1 MATLAELW
9 GEAPAAPAPV
19 RAAGFPVVTPDVQRT
34 RDAGRQKILG
44 QELAQNQAALASA
57 TTPEA
62 RQLAQS
68 NIDSLNREM
77 GGRTSAPVATPT
89 TMATPAGNTLAD
101 LWESTPATTAPKA
114 AAAAAVPTAKS
125 EEQQLAEAQTGMAVN
140 PMIAR
145 QGARIRQRVQDTGY
159 TTEQLSVGD
168 LAKKILQPA
177 AALTDIAIGAVPA
190 AVGQVAY
197 QIARP
202 LTTNIINGPATPER
216 AQEIQK
222 KITEPYQNV
231 IGRAFG
237 ITQEP
242 GYTGEAT
249 TRLMNFVNENVSK
262 GAQWIS
268 EKTGAPLS
276 DVENMMQT
284 ASLAVPG
291 GARAGAKLATQAGK
305 GAVEFV
311 QDVATTRQQLA
322 DQFAQKRAPA
332 VVEGQPSTGMV
343 SAGAAAAPNEAII
356 SQALSVATP
365 ELRESIK
372 NIPVNNVNVPTLQR
386 HIEADSLPIPV
397 RLTEGQATGDIVK
410 LSNEQNRRGQDPAL
424 AQRFNEQNNQLV
436 ENLGAIRETAAPDVY
451 GTKTIENSQSIIDAY
466 KRIDDARNTDIRTAY
481 KALEDAN
488 GGQFPVDGKTLA
500 TNAETMLRKKLKTE
514 FLPSSIKAQLDRFKA
529 GEQMTFEQFEA
540 LRTNLASEIRKA
552 ERAEDGNAA
561 MASSLVRKALEDLPM
576 PEGAA
581 ANLKAIADNARN
593 LAKQRF
599 DMLRKDPAY
608 KAAVDNTVPADNF
621 INKFV
626 INGVNKNI
634 KTMADHLGRN
644 SEAHQHMAAGTINW
658 LKDKAGI
665 VDETGNFSQAG
676 YNKALKHLDDVNN
689 LNEIFTPES
698 ASQLKTL
705 GNVARYTQAQPRGA
719 FVNNS
724 NTLVGALAE
733 RAKQLSGKVVE
744 QGLNIAVPY
753 VQLGTSL
760 MEMRARRA
768 SAAESKKALEVG
780 AGTKL
785 KDIGK

>member
-19 RAAGFPVVTPDVQRT
+19 RAAGFPVVTPDVQRS
-34 RDAGRQKILG
+34 RDAGRQRILG

-77 GGRTSAPVATPT
+77 GGRTSAPVSAPI

-101 LWESTPATTAPKA
+101 LWESTPATAAPKA

-145 QGARIRQRVQDTGY
+145 QGAKIRQRVQDTGY

-168 LAKKILQPA
+168 LAKKILQPS
-177 AALTDIAIGAVPA
+177 AALADIAIGAVPA
-190 AVGQVAY
+190 AVGQAAY
-197 QIARP
+197 AVARP
-202 LTTNIINGPATPER
+202 FTTPEG

-231 IGRAFG
+231 IGRAAG

-249 TRLMNFVNENVSK
+249 TRLMNFVSENMSK

-291 GARAGAKLATQAGK
+291 GVKTGAKLATQASK

-343 SAGAAAAPNEAII
+343 SAGAAAVPNEATIQAAI
-356 SQALSVATP
+356 SASSP
-365 ELRESIK
+365 ELQQIVSTIPINK
-372 NIPVNNVNVPTLQR
+372 VNIPALMR
-386 HIEADSLPIPV
+386 HVEADSLGI

-410 LSNEQNRRGQDPAL
+410 LSQEQNRRGQDPAL
-424 AQRFNEQNNQLV
+424 AQRFNDQNNQLV
-436 ENLGAIRETAAPDVY
+436 EKIGNIRETAAPDVY
-451 GTKTIENSQSIIDAY
+451 GTKTIENSQGIIDAY
-466 KRIDDARNTDIRTAY
+466 KELDKVKMEAEMNQMY
-481 KALEDAN
+481 KMNVQNDSGIQKAILEIN
-488 GGQFPVDGKTLA
+488 QQELA
-500 TNAETMLRKKLKTE
+500 VQQ
-514 FLPSSIKAQLDRFKA
+514 AQLD
-529 GEQMTFEQFEA
+529 Q
-540 LRTNLASEIRKA
+540 LRANGDLLRQIVQKGGMGGNNTNI
-552 ERAEDGNAA
+552 
-561 MASSLVRKALEDLPM
+561 SSSPNSTTISSPSFNTKDNYM
-576 PEGAA
+576 S
-581 ANLKAIADNARN
+581 NLK
-593 LAKQRF
+593 L
-599 DMLRKDPAY
+599 
-608 KAAVDNTVPADNF
+608 T
-621 INKFV
+621 
-626 INGVNKNI
+626 
-634 KTMADHLGRN
+634 N
-644 SEAHQHMAAGTINW
+644 STI
-658 LKDKAGI
+658 
-665 VDETGNFSQAG
+665 GN
-676 YNKALKHLDDVNN
+676 
-689 LNEIFTPES
+689 
-698 ASQLKTL
+698 
-705 GNVARYTQAQPRGA
+705 
-719 FVNNS
+719 
-724 NTLVGALAE
+724 
-733 RAKQLSGKVVE
+733 
-744 QGLNIAVPY
+744 
-753 VQLGTSL
+753 
-760 MEMRARRA
+760 
-768 SAAESKKALEVG
+768 
-780 AGTKL
+780 
-785 KDIGK
+785 

>member
-77 GGRTSAPVATPT
+77 GGRTSAPVSAPI

-145 QGARIRQRVQDTGY
+145 QGAKIRQRVQDTGY
-159 TTEQLSVGD
+159 TTEKLSVGD
-168 LAKKILQPA
+168 LAKKILQPT
-177 AALTDIAIGAVPA
+177 AALADIAISAVPA
-190 AVGQVAY
+190 AVGQAAY
-197 QIARP
+197 AVARP
-202 LTTNIINGPATPER
+202 FTTPEG

-231 IGRAFG
+231 IGRAAG

-249 TRLMNFVNENVSK
+249 TRLMNFVNENMSK

-372 NIPVNNVNVPTLQR
+372 NIPVNKVNVPTLQR
-386 HIEADSLPIPV
+386 HIEADSLPVPV

-466 KRIDDARNTDIRTAY
+466 KKIDDARNTDIRTAY

-500 TNAETMLRKKLKTE
+500 TNAEAMLRKKLKTE

-608 KAAVDNTVPADNF
+608 KAAVDDTVPADKF

-676 YNKALKHLDDVNN
+676 YNKALKQLDATNN
-689 LNEIFTPES
+689 LNEIFNTE
-698 ASQLKTL
+698 AKTHLKSL

>member
-9 GEAPAAPAPV
+9 GEAPATPAPV

-34 RDAGRQKILG
+34 RDASRQKILG

-114 AAAAAVPTAKS
+114 AAAVAVPTAKS

-145 QGARIRQRVQDTGY
+145 QGAKIRQRVQDTGY

-168 LAKKILQPA
+168 LAKKILQPT
-177 AALTDIAIGAVPA
+177 AALADIAIGAVPA
-190 AVGQVAY
+190 AVGQAAY
-197 QIARP
+197 AVARP
-202 LTTNIINGPATPER
+202 FTTPEG

-231 IGRAFG
+231 IGRAAG

-249 TRLMNFVNENVSK
+249 TRLMNFVSENMSK

-284 ASLAVPG
+284 ASLAMPG
-291 GARAGAKLATQAGK
+291 GLRAGAKLATQAGK
-305 GAVEFV
+305 GAIEFV

-372 NIPVNNVNVPTLQR
+372 NIPVNKVNVPTLQR

-500 TNAETMLRKKLKTE
+500 TNAEAMLSKKLKTE
-514 FLPSSIKAQLDRFKA
+514 FLPSSIRSQLERFKA

-576 PEGAA
+576 PECAA

-608 KAAVDNTVPADNF
+608 KAAVDDTVPADNF

-658 LKDKAGI
+658 LKNKAGI
-665 VDETGNFSQAG
+665 VGETGNFSQAA
-676 YNKALKHLDDVNN
+676 YNNALKHLDDVNN

-744 QGLNIAVPY
+744 QGLNYAVPG

>member
-19 RAAGFPVVTPDVQRT
+19 RAAGFPVVTPDVQRS
-34 RDAGRQKILG
+34 RDANRQKILG
-44 QELAQNQAALASA
+44 QELVQNQAALASA
-57 TTPEA
+57 KTPED

-77 GGRTSAPVATPT
+77 GGKTSAPVSAPT

-114 AAAAAVPTAKS
+114 AAAAVVPTAKS

-145 QGARIRQRVQDTGY
+145 QGAKIRQRVQDTGY

-168 LAKKILQPA
+168 IAKKILQPS
-177 AALTDIAIGAVPA
+177 AALADIAIGAVPA
-190 AVGQVAY
+190 AVGQAAY
-197 QIARP
+197 AVARP
-202 LTTNIINGPATPER
+202 FTTPEG

-231 IGRAFG
+231 IGRAAG

-249 TRLMNFVNENVSK
+249 TRLMNFVSENMSK

-343 SAGAAAAPNEAII
+343 SAGAAAVPNEATIQAAI
-356 SQALSVATP
+356 SASSP
-365 ELRESIK
+365 ELQQIVSTIPINK
-372 NIPVNNVNVPTLQR
+372 VNIPALMR
-386 HIEADSLPIPV
+386 HVEADSLGI

-410 LSNEQNRRGQDPAL
+410 LSQEQNRRGQDPAL
-424 AQRFNEQNNQLV
+424 AQRFNDQNNQLV
-436 ENLGAIRETAAPDVY
+436 EKIGNIRETAAPDVY

-500 TNAETMLRKKLKTE
+500 TNAETMLREKLKTE

-529 GEQMTFEQFEA
+529 GEQMTFEQFES

-608 KAAVDNTVPADNF
+608 KAAVDDTVPADNF

-658 LKDKAGI
+658 LKNKAGI
-665 VDETGNFSQAG
+665 VGETGNFSQAA
-676 YNKALKHLDDVNN
+676 YNNALKHLDDVNN

-744 QGLNIAVPY
+744 QGLNYAVPG

>member
-34 RDAGRQKILG
+34 RDAGRQRILG

-57 TTPEA
+57 KTPED

-77 GGRTSAPVATPT
+77 GSKTSAPVSAPT
-89 TMATPAGNTLAD
+89 TMATPAPAGNTLAD

-145 QGARIRQRVQDTGY
+145 QGAKIRQRVQDTGY

-168 LAKKILQPA
+168 IAKKILQPA
-177 AALTDIAIGAVPA
+177 AAVADIAIGAVPA
-190 AVGQVAY
+190 AVGQAAY
-197 QIARP
+197 AVARP
-202 LTTNIINGPATPER
+202 FTTPEG

-231 IGRAFG
+231 IGRAAG

-249 TRLMNFVNENVSK
+249 TRLMNFVSENMSK

-322 DQFAQKRAPA
+322 DQFAQKRAPT

-343 SAGAAAAPNEAII
+343 SAGAAAVPNEATIQAAI
-356 SQALSVATP
+356 SASSP
-365 ELRESIK
+365 ELQQIVSTIPINK
-372 NIPVNNVNVPTLQR
+372 VNISALMR
-386 HIEADSLPIPV
+386 HVEADSLGI

-410 LSNEQNRRGQDPAL
+410 LSQEQNRRGQDPAL
-424 AQRFNEQNNQLV
+424 AQRFNDQNNQLV
-436 ENLGAIRETAAPDVY
+436 EKIGNIRETAAPDVY

-529 GEQMTFEQFEA
+529 GEQMTFEQFES

-599 DMLRKDPAY
+599 DMLKKDPAY

-658 LKDKAGI
+658 LKNKAGI
-665 VDETGNFSQAG
+665 VGETGNFSQAA
-676 YNKALKHLDDVNN
+676 YNNALKHLDDVNN

-744 QGLNIAVPY
+744 QGLNYAVPG